1 VDSGD
6 VVGKDARSCSLPEIT
21 PSFLTQLCKTHE
33 IFQKIV
39 ETSHTILRL
48 ALGSEAGSVVG
59 AIREDGVADQV
70 TGRFHFTEYG

>member
-1 VDSGD
+1 
-6 VVGKDARSCSLPEIT
+6 
-21 PSFLTQLCKTHE
+21 
-33 IFQKIV
+33 V

>member
-1 VDSGD
+1 VDSGE